1 MPFLSELF
9 KLCKRGHCET
19 RRDQRRHY
27 DSQAPVPLPS
37 LSSWRIRSG
46 QLRTINM
53 DTTRFV
59 LLVSLSLVI
68 MLLWDAWQRDYGTTQ
83 TQAPVVN
90 DVVKDAPALDVP
102 SLPEATATG
111 LPEIHTPLEKKAELI
126 DVKTDLFHIQIN
138 TAGGNIENA
147 ELLKFPISLDEPDKK
162 VRLLYNDPAAPYI
175 TQGGLLS
182 KDPAPTHDALFTAQN
197 LSYSLSPDDESLQVP
212 LFWQTDEGLVV
223 KKVFEFFP
231 DKYLINVR
239 YELRNNS
246 TKPWAGRAYGQIQR
260 TDPGKRMNGAVY
272 TYTGAVISSP
282 EKRYEK
288 ISFSDMQDERLS
300 RNIVNGW
307 VAMIQHYFVSALI
320 PGSQTDEGR
329 YYTLFLNK
337 SATGLQSDR
346 FVIGATTPPV
356 TAAPKET
363 VVLEH
368 KLYLGPKIQSR
379 LESIAPGLELTVD
392 YGILWFIAKPLFWC
406 LEWFHSMVGNWG
418 WSIVLVTLMLK
429 LLFYNLS
436 AAGYRSMANMR
447 RVQPKLLAIRDRYK
461 NDRARLNKAMMDIYK
476 EEKINPLG
484 GCFPIL
490 IQIPVFIALYWV
502 LLESV
507 ELRQA
512 GFALWIR
519 DLSTPDPYFV
529 LPVVM
534 GVTMFIQQKLNPA
547 PMDPVQEKVMLMLPF
562 IFTVFFAFFP
572 SGLVLYWVANNIL
585 SIAQQ
590 WLIIHNLERAGLK
603 A

>member
-1 MPFLSELF
+1 
-9 KLCKRGHCET
+9 
-19 RRDQRRHY
+19 
-27 DSQAPVPLPS
+27 
-37 LSSWRIRSG
+37 
-46 QLRTINM
+46 M

-59 LLVSLSLVI
+59 LFVSLSLVV
-68 MLLWDAWQRDYGTTQ
+68 MLLWDAWQRDYSVPQ
-83 TQAPVVN
+83 TQPHAVS
-90 DVVKDAPALDVP
+90 DAIKDTIALDVP
-102 SLPEATATG
+102 ALPEMTASE
-111 LPEIHTPLEKKAELI
+111 LPEIQSAPVKKTELI
-126 DVKTDLFHIQIN
+126 DIKTDLFHIQIN
-138 TAGGNIENA
+138 TVGGNIESA
-147 ELLKFPISLDEPDKK
+147 ELLQFPVSLDGPEKK
-162 VRLLYNDPAAPYI
+162 VRLLYNDPDAPYI

-182 KDPAPTHDALFTAQN
+182 KDPAPAHDALFTAQS
-197 LSYSLSPDDESLQVP
+197 LSYSLSPEDKSLQVP
-212 LFWQTDEGLVV
+212 LFWQTDDGLAV
-223 KKVFEFFP
+223 KKVFEFFR
-231 DKYLINVR
+231 DKYLINIR
-239 YELRNNS
+239 YELKNN
-246 TKPWAGRAYGQIQR
+246 TAKPWTGRAYGQIQR
-260 TDPGKRMNGAVY
+260 TDPGSRMNGAVY

-288 ISFSDMQDERLS
+288 ISFDDMQDEKLT

-320 PGSQTDEGR
+320 PGSQTEEGR

-337 SATGLQSDR
+337 AATGLPSDR
-346 FVIGATTPPV
+346 FVIGTTTPQV
-356 TAAPKET
+356 TAGPEET

-392 YGILWFIAKPLFWC
+392 YGMLWFLAKPLFWC
-406 LEWFHSMVGNWG
+406 LEWFHGMVGNWG

-429 LLFYNLS
+429 VLFYNLS

-512 GFALWIR
+512 GFILWIK

-572 SGLVLYWVANNIL
+572 SGLVLFWVVNNIL
-585 SIAQQ
+585 
-590 WLIIHNLERAGLK
+590 
-603 A
+603 